1 MKKLVLLFF
10 VISCCCMAV
19 AHAGMFDRYLEMK
32 ISVEALVLVIGITQ
46 VILYLFL
53 KFSKL
58 RIARWYKGYT
68 LHIAKMLHKRIWL
81 RWCLA
86 WILSSFVCTPYLYGV
101 SIELFF
107 FAFIPLLIFLL
118 YYCSWVWNGEKRK
131 KHLTGVRGLSI
142 FLSVAAQQVL
152 GYLFYALICETS
164 TFHQLVYYTDEE
176 YSMLDFKLY
185 PGIDGFYY
193 MAEGFACIAF
203 ITIIPYILLFLI
215 RAIFYLASAISSSKK
230 GNKKERYVEISHYVS
245 AITKIIWVAT
255 TILFGAFIFLCWLIM
270 TIGGIVALILKI
282 LMLNENI
289 ATSLPSYLT
298 NYAKSIQE
306 AFLLNGIGGW
316 IQLLLFNMLMPLYVL
331 GQFVDVKERVWS
343 FFYRKK

>member
-1 MKKLVLLFF
+1 
-10 VISCCCMAV
+10 MAV
-19 AHAGMFDRYLEMK
+19 AHAGMYDRYLEMK
-32 ISVEALVLVIGITQ
+32 VSVEALVLVIGITQ

-53 KFSKL
+53 RFSKS
-58 RIARWYKGYT
+58 RVVCRYKECII
-68 LHIAKMLHKRIWL
+68 HITRRLHKKIWL

-86 WILSSFVCTPYLYGV
+86 WGLSSFVCTPYLYGG

-118 YYCSWVWNGEKRK
+118 YYCSWVWNGEKRN

-142 FLSVAAQQVL
+142 LLSVAGQQVL

-164 TFHQLVYYTDEE
+164 TFHQLMYYTDEE
-176 YSMLDFKLY
+176 YSMSDFKLY

-203 ITIIPYILLFLI
+203 ITIIPYILLFLV
-215 RAIFYLASAISSSKK
+215 RALFYLGSAISSSKK
-230 GNKKERYVEISHYVS
+230 GNKKERYKKISNYSSIV
-245 AITKIIWVAT
+245 TKAIWVAI
-255 TILFGAFIFLCWLIM
+255 TILFGAFILLCWSIM

-289 ATSLPSYLT
+289 ANSLPSYLT
-298 NYAKSIQE
+298 SYAKNIQE

-316 IQLLLFNMLMPLYVL
+316 IQLFLFNLLMPLYVL
-331 GQFVDVKERVWS
+331 GQFVDVKENVRR
-343 FFYRKK
+343 FLCGKK